1 MLPTNKLTDKPTDTA
16 SYRGALS
23 HLITEKVKKKHLPA
37 KGAAMMSATMTTQ
50 ILPATPI
57 FGTNRSEMTPPNTQ
71 PREPEVA
78 GTHDIH
84 DAISVV
90 DMPAI

>member
-1 MLPTNKLTDKPTDTA
+1 
-16 SYRGALS
+16 
-23 HLITEKVKKKHLPA
+23 
-37 KGAAMMSATMTTQ
+37 MMSATMTTQ